1 MLCPRTYFLLI
12 LWSITVRNGP
22 LPSYNTM
29 EYIVS
34 ARKYRPA
41 TFATVVGQRALT
53 TTLLNAIH
61 NGRLAHAYLFCGPRG
76 VGKTTCARIFAKTI
90 NCLNPTPQG
99 EACCQCESC
108 RSFEEG
114 RSMNIHELDAA
125 SNNSVE
131 DIRELI
137 EQVRIPPQGGKYKV
151 FIIDEV
157 HMLSTQAFNAFLKTL
172 EEPPSYVVFILATT
186 EKHKILPTILSRC
199 QVYDFRRI
207 SLQGTV
213 DHLAWVAQ
221 QEGITADPQALGV
234 IARKADGGMR
244 DALSI
249 FDQMASFCRG
259 DITLEATLENLNM
272 LSEDYYFRLTDML
285 LKREIPQALLLL
297 DEVLQKGFDG
307 GNFVGGLA
315 SHLRNVLV
323 ARDAQ
328 TLSLLETDDQTRR
341 RYQEQAQACPLPFL
355 YGAIR
360 LCSQCE
366 GQYRQSRN
374 KRLGVEL
381 CLIQVAQLQDDSP
394 GSGLR
399 PTTILNPAFPGA
411 GNAVASSAVRPDGL
425 TAQSIGQVRQIGPI
439 GPAEPASAKPED
451 GGSAA
456 IAGTSSS
463 AAAGGPMSPTGP
475 MGPIPSTPQ
484 PESQAAPSGVPRKRA
499 AGLMSLAAMRLGTGA
514 AGLSASGEAAGGPT
528 GSTSPISPT
537 GPMSP
542 DAPTPQAEKQ
552 TVSALTQELLLQA
565 WTLYVN
571 ALPDTEAAL
580 KARLLG
586 VRQGLRVVDADKGVF
601 SVQSANPLLTATLQQ
616 QSRGIE
622 QQITRLTALPE
633 PHMVVDELPVEH
645 RVFLTPAQ
653 QMKKVVAEYPA
664 AAYLVEQL
672 GLHL

>member
-1 MLCPRTYFLLI
+1 
-12 LWSITVRNGP
+12 
-22 LPSYNTM
+22 M

-137 EQVRIPPQGGKYKV
+137 EQVRIPPQGGRYKV

-172 EEPPSYVVFILATT
+172 EEPPQYVVFILATT

-213 DHLAWVAQ
+213 DHLAWVAS
-221 QEGITADPQALGV
+221 QEGITADPQALHV

-249 FDQMASFCRG
+249 FDQMASFTG
-259 DITLEATLENLNM
+259 GHITLEATLENLNM

-285 LKREIPQALLLL
+285 VGRQIPEALLLL

-328 TLSLLETDDQTRR
+328 TLPLLETDDQTRQ
-341 RYQEQAQACPLPFL
+341 RYQQQAQACPVPFL

-381 CLIQVAQLQDDSP
+381 CLIQVAQLQDDGA

-399 PTTILNPAFPGA
+399 PTTILNPAFPSTA
-411 GNAVASSAVRPDGL
+411 AAQPAAVAQAVTTGQAERP
-425 TAQSIGQVRQIGPI
+425 AQSIGQIRPI
-439 GPAEPASAKPED
+439 GL
-451 GGSAA
+451 G
-456 IAGTSSS
+456 
-463 AAAGGPMSPTGP
+463 
-475 MGPIPSTPQ
+475 GPIPQ
-484 PESQAAPSGVPRKRA
+484 GEKQAAPVPVATSDPAPRKRA
-499 AGLMSLAAMRLGTGA
+499 AGLMSIAALRLGSSPEAEKQA
-514 AGLSASGEAAGGPT
+514 APAASGGPT
-528 GSTSPISPT
+528 GSMGPIS
-537 GPMSP
+537 S
-542 DAPTPQAEKQ
+542 APQAEGQ
-552 TVSALTQELLLQA
+552 AAPAAPQPLTEALLLQA
-565 WTLYVN
+565 WTIYVN
-571 ALPDTEAAL
+571 ALPQEESAL

-586 VRQGLRVVDADKGVF
+586 VRQGLHVVDAGTGAF
-601 SVQSANPLLTATLQQ
+601 SVQSANPNLTATLQGQ
-616 QSRGIE
+616 ARGIE
-622 QQITRLTALPE
+622 QQITRLTALPA
-633 PHMVVDELPVEH
+633 PHMVVDELPPEQ
-645 RVFLTPAQ
+645 RVFLSPAQ
-653 QMKKVVAEYPA
+653 QLKKMMAESPA